1 MLQSFVTGALTLMQP
16 LVLVSI
22 FFGILIGIVVG
33 ILPGIGPLVTFAL
46 CLPYVYGMQPEVAL
60 GFMVALASVV
70 STAGPITAA
79 LLNVPGETSS
89 AAAMQDSFPMT
100 KRGEAGRAIGAAVF
114 SSMVGGVLPAFLAM
128 AMIPILIPAVL
139 LFKSPEKC
147 VMVLLGLSFL
157 ATLASGSVYKG
168 LIAGMFGILLASVG
182 MQDQTGTA
190 RFTFGTVF
198 LHPGL
203 NITGVALGMFGITEM
218 MEMYFEGET
227 SIAQGTM
234 DGKISGI
241 GQGIRDVFHYK
252 WLCIRSSVIAF
263 LIGLIPGIGAA
274 VVAWISYGHAKMTSK
289 HPEEF
294 GKGSIEGVIAPEAA
308 DNAKES
314 AALLTTFAFGIPGN
328 VSCAL
333 LLGAFVL
340 LGVTPGPDMLT
351 TKLPLTFTLLLGVA
365 LSNIIGG
372 IICLVWSKQLCRI
385 AFVHADYTIPAVI
398 VLIFVGAY
406 VGGDNDILNV
416 LAAII
421 FGLLGFC
428 MKRLDYPRAPL
439 ILGFILGELF
449 EYYLSI
455 SLKTKGPWFFMT
467 PISLFMIAIIIVLY
481 SYPLLRAIRRRRRT

>member
-1 MLQSFVTGALTLMQP
+1 MLQALFAGAATLMQP
-16 LVLVSI
+16 LVLASI
-22 FFGILIGIVVG
+22 FCGILIGIVVG

-46 CLPYVYGMQPEVAL
+46 CLPYVYGMRPEVAL

-89 AAAMQDSFPMT
+89 AAAMQDSFPLT

-114 SSMVGGVLPAFLAM
+114 SSMVGGVLPAFLAI
-128 AMIPILIPAVL
+128 ALIPILIPALL

-198 LHPGL
+198 LHPGI
-203 NITGVALGMFGITEM
+203 NITAVALGMFGLTEM
-218 MEMYFEGET
+218 MDMYFEGEE
-227 SIAQGTM
+227 SVSQGGT
-234 DGKISGI
+234 DKVSGI
-241 GQGIRDVFHYK
+241 LQGIGDVIRYR
-252 WLCIRSSVIAF
+252 WLCLRSSIIGFVV
-263 LIGLIPGIGAA
+263 GLIPGIGAA
-274 VVAWISYGHAKMTSK
+274 VVAFITYGQAKMTSK

-365 LSNIIGG
+365 LANIIGG
-372 IICLVWSKQLCRI
+372 FICLIWSKQLCRI
-385 AFVHADYTIPAVI
+385 ALVHADFVIPSVI

-406 VGGDNDILNV
+406 VGGENDILNV
-416 LAAII
+416 FAAIV

-467 PISLFMIAIIIVLY
+467 PISLFMIAIIIALY
-481 SYPLLRAIRRRRRT
+481 GYPYLKAVRKKT